1 MTDIPP
7 SGDGGWGEQIGATP
21 DEPTAPP
28 GFGGSPYDAPSASP
42 FGTDPTAV
50 PPPNYQQAPPSAY
63 PGAGYPQ
70 APPVAGAW
78 NGGGMGG
85 ACASCGTPL
94 GPAVHC
100 ANCNQVSGLPQ
111 GYLLA
116 SAGDRFLQYLLD
128 IVLSVVTLGIGYLIW
143 SIIIWKDGTT
153 PAMKILHLRCFKKA
167 TRQVATRGTMAVR
180 QILGGLVQGALNYI
194 IVGLVLYFMLL
205 WDKDRQQLW
214 DKIAGTIVVKDPP
227 GVTAPPMS
235 M

>member
-7 SGDGGWGEQIGATP
+7 SGNGGWGEQIGAAS

-28 GFGGSPYDAPSASP
+28 GFGSSPYDPPSGSP
-42 FGTDPTAV
+42 FGTDPAAA
-50 PPPNYQQAPPSAY
+50 PPPGYQQAPPPAY
-63 PGAGYPQ
+63 PPQ
-70 APPVAGAW
+70 GMQMPPMGAW
-78 NGGGMGG
+78 NAVGMGG
-85 ACASCGTPL
+85 ACASCGSAL

-100 ANCNQVSGLPQ
+100 ANCNQVAGLPP

-116 SAGDRFLQYLLD
+116 SAGDRFLQYLFD
-128 IVLSVVTLGIGYLIW
+128 GVLAVVTLGIGYLIW

-153 PAMKILHLRCFKKA
+153 PAMKIMHMRCFKKA

-180 QILGGLVQGALNYI
+180 QIVGGLVQGALNYI
-194 IVGLVLYFMLL
+194 IIGLVLYFMLL

-227 GVTAPPMS
+227 GVTGPPVS